1 MSSQFE
7 LLFLGNT
14 IYGKLWSTRILV
26 VVEIKEYEILY
37 DTGEARK
44 LVTQIN
50 RMAKEG
56 WQAKSIGTLA
66 APTGVRA
73 VYVLMEREVS

>member
-1 MSSQFE
+1 V
-7 LLFLGNT
+7 
-14 IYGKLWSTRILV
+14 IR
-26 VVEIKEYEILY
+26 IKEYEILY

-44 LVTQIN
+44 LVAEIN

-56 WQAKSIGTLA
+56 WQAKSIGA
-66 APTGVRA
+66 FGAHTGIRS